1 MKIWI
6 SSASR
11 KRLTGRVPAY
21 SCAEEEPC
29 PVTGAYHSPAPPN
42 SLLPHTWPA
51 TQFLMSHLMGTGQSE
66 GNGPQTEVGLGRSL
80 GLYNG

>member
-11 KRLTGRVPAY
+11 KRLTGRVPAC
-21 SCAEEEPC
+21 SCAEE
-29 PVTGAYHSPAPPN
+29 AYHSPGPPN

-51 TQFLMSHLMGTGQSE
+51 TQFLMSHLLGTGQSE